1 MILTCPECAT
11 SYFVDDSRIAPAGRT
26 VKCSNCGARWTARLD
41 DPQTDEGEAPEPPAP
56 AAPIAVAAEPRRTGG
71 RSPAPAIV
79 TPIVA
84 PKPSAPERE
93 AKGKVLVW
101 AASAAIVA
109 ALIAG
114 AIVFRAQVVQL
125 LPASQAA
132 YAGLGMPVS
141 ALVIEKVHAEPAFQG
156 GRPVLSVTGQIRNT
170 RDAAATVPS
179 LRVSL
184 LDRKGKPMAVKVA
197 RPVDAQAR
205 PTPSATSPSPS
216 SIRPQASTTWRSPSR
231 PPARKPPR
239 RRPPPRRSSA
249 RPSRPTPNRCPPAAR
264 TPCLPMTDATPVVL
278 LAEDEVTARVEA
290 LAQAIAPQV
299 DDETVAVC
307 LLTGGLWF
315 CADLTRAL
323 SRLGRNI
330 RFDALWLASYGDA
343 RASLGRCEVRA
354 DLQRPLAGRTAL
366 VVDDVFDTGLSLS
379 EAARLVRDAGA
390 GRVLTS
396 VFARKPWPTKR
407 AIEPDFVAWEAPARF
422 LVGYGMDAAGAYRG
436 LPYIGALD

>member
-1 MILTCPECAT
+1 MKAEIGDLGREFAGASDSSVMILTCPECAT

-56 AAPIAVAAEPRRTGG
+56 AAPIAVAAEPDELVVEG
-71 RSPAPAIV
+71 PAPAIV

-197 RPVDAQAR
+197 RPVDAQA
-205 PTPSATSPSPS
+205 PAHA
-216 SIRPQASTTWRSPSR
+216 IRHFAIAIVD
-231 PPARKPPR
+231 PPAGVHDLEVTFEAAGAK
-239 RRPPPRRSSA
+239 A
-249 RPSRPTPNRCPPAAR
+249 ATPPAA
-264 TPCLPMTDATPVVL
+264 AEAVL
-278 LAEDEVTARVEA
+278 S
-290 LAQAIAPQV
+290 APQPP
-299 DDETVAVC
+299 DAKP
-307 LLTGGLWF
+307 LPAG
-315 CADLTRAL
+315 
-323 SRLGRNI
+323 SP
-330 RFDALWLASYGDA
+330 DALPSHD
-343 RASLGRCEVRA
+343 
-354 DLQRPLAGRTAL
+354 
-366 VVDDVFDTGLSLS
+366 
-379 EAARLVRDAGA
+379 
-390 GRVLTS
+390 
-396 VFARKPWPTKR
+396 
-407 AIEPDFVAWEAPARF
+407 
-422 LVGYGMDAAGAYRG
+422 
-436 LPYIGALD
+436 